1 MKLNASKLK
10 KKVFRL
16 QLQKQKIDQNEM
28 LRLKFE
34 TMKKEFK
41 NVLSVKDEKIEEL
54 TKKTV

>member
-1 MKLNASKLK
+1 
-10 KKVFRL
+10 
-16 QLQKQKIDQNEM
+16 M